1 MRRPT
6 WTEYFLTMA
15 DLASSRSTC
24 LRQQHGAVLVK
35 DSRVLATGYNG
46 AVCGAEHCSD
56 KGECERMRLGAKPGQ
71 NYELCVALH
80 AEQNALLQAARSGSS
95 AEGATLYVT
104 GPPCKLCA
112 RMIVNAGVAQVV
124 FQASDRYASE
134 DTGLDILS
142 QAGVRIYSKHPNSSE
157 RAQE

>member
-1 MRRPT
+1 MTRPD
-6 WTEYFLTMA
+6 WTEYFLKMA
-15 DLASSRSTC
+15 DLAATRSTC

-35 DSRVLATGYNG
+35 NNQVISTGYNG
-46 AVCGAEHCSD
+46 AVCGASHCTD
-56 KGECERMRLGAKPGQ
+56 DGECERMRLGAKPGQ
-71 NYELCVALH
+71 NYQWCRAQH
-80 AEQNALLQAARSGSS
+80 AEANAITQAARHGIST
-95 AEGATLYVT
+95 EGATLYVT

-112 RMIVNAGVAQVV
+112 RMIVNAGVFQVV

-134 DTGLDILS
+134 DTGLDILR